1 MTQAIQKTLR
11 DSAAMRWTAL
21 LLLALAMFCSY
32 IFMDILSPIKDL
44 MLETRGWD
52 STAFGTMQ
60 GSEVF
65 LNVFAFFLIFAGIIL
80 DKMGVRFT
88 AVLSAAV
95 MLIGALVKWYAVS
108 DAFIGSS
115 LETWFT
121 NNLNYIPLF
130 DELGVS
136 PFYEGM
142 PASAKFAACGFMIFG
157 CGCEMAGITVSRG
170 IVKWF
175 KGREMALAMGS
186 EMALARLGV
195 ATVMIFSPFFARLGG
210 VVSVSRAVAFGI
222 VLMCIALIMTI
233 VYFFMDRKL
242 DEQTG
247 EAEEKDD
254 PFKISDIGQILTSSG
269 FWLVALLC
277 VLYYSAIFP
286 FQKYAVNMLQ
296 CNLTLTPPADDS
308 FWASSSVTVVQY
320 IIMLI
325 VAATGF
331 ASNFQ
336 KKSTSKM
343 GLLALSIL
351 SLITYCYMG
360 YMRQS
365 AESIFAVFPLLAV
378 LITPILGSYVDHK
391 GKAATM
397 LVLGSLLLIACHLTF
412 AFVLPAFKGNAIGGI
427 AIAYLTILVLGA
439 SFSLVPA
446 SLWPSVPKL
455 VDAKVIGSAYA
466 LIFWIQNIGLWLF
479 PLLIGKVL
487 DQTNPGVED
496 PTQYNY
502 TAPLVMLACLGVAA
516 LLLGLVL
523 KVVDKKKG
531 LGLEEPNIK
540 H

>member
-1 MTQAIQKTLR
+1 MSTQKTLR
-11 DSAAMRWTAL
+11 DSAGLRWTAL
-21 LLLALAMFCSY
+21 LLLALAMFCAY

-44 MLETRGWD
+44 MQTQRGWD
-52 STAFGTMQ
+52 SDAFGTMQ
-60 GSEVF
+60 GAETF
-65 LNVFAFFLIFAGIIL
+65 LNVFVFFLIFAGIIL

-88 AVLSAAV
+88 ALLSGAV
-95 MLIGALVKWYAVS
+95 MLVGAIIKWYAIS
-108 DAFIGSS
+108 DSFIGSS
-115 LETWFT
+115 VETWFT
-121 NNLNYIPLF
+121 ENLNHIPVF
-130 DELGVS
+130 EQLGVS

-142 PASAKFAACGFMIFG
+142 PASAKLAALGFMLFG
-157 CGCEMAGITVSRG
+157 CGAEMGGITVSRG

-195 ATVMIFSPFFARLGG
+195 ATCMIFSPFFAKLGG
-210 VVSVSRAVAFGI
+210 DIDVSRSVAFGV
-222 VLMCIALIMTI
+222 VLLCIALIMLV
-233 VYFFMDRKL
+233 VYFFMDKKL
-242 DEQTG
+242 DAQTG

-254 PFKISDIGQILTSSG
+254 PFKISDLGQILTSMG
-269 FWLVALLC
+269 FWLVSLLC

-296 CNLTLTPPADDS
+296 CNLTFTEVPADS
-308 FWASSSVTVVQY
+308 FWASSSVTIVQY
-320 IIMLI
+320 LIMLV
-325 VAATGF
+325 VAATAF
-331 ASNFQ
+331 TFNFM
-336 KKSTSKM
+336 KNNGAKY
-343 GLLALSIL
+343 SIL
-351 SLITYCYMG
+351 ACSVIALISYCYMG

-378 LITPILGSYVDHK
+378 GITPVLGNYVDHK
-391 GKAATM
+391 GKAASM

-412 AFVLPAFKGNAIGGI
+412 AFILPEFKGNQVGGVI
-427 AIAYLTILVLGA
+427 VAYLTILILGA

-487 DQTNPGVED
+487 TATNEGVSDATEL
-496 PTQYNY
+496 NY

-516 LLLGLVL
+516 LVIGVIL
-523 KVVDKKKG
+523 KVVDKKKN
-531 LGLEEPNIK
+531 LGLEKPNIVD
-540 H
+540 

>member
-1 MTQAIQKTLR
+1 MTQVIKKTLR
-11 DSAAMRWTAL
+11 DSAGMRWTAL

-44 MLETRGWD
+44 MQETRGWD
-52 STAFGTMQ
+52 SLAFGTMQ

-95 MLIGALVKWYAVS
+95 MLIGAIIKWYAVS
-108 DAFIGSS
+108 DAFAGSG

-142 PASAKFAACGFMIFG
+142 PASARFAACGFMIFG

-195 ATVMIFSPFFARLGG
+195 ATCMIFSPYFARLGG
-210 VVSVSRAVAFGI
+210 AVSVSRSVAFGV

-233 VYFFMDRKL
+233 VYFFMDKKL
-242 DEQTG
+242 DAQTG

-254 PFKISDIGQILTSSG
+254 PFKISDLGKILTDSG
-269 FWLVALLC
+269 FWIVALLC

-296 CNLTLTPPADDS
+296 CNLDLTQPAADS
-308 FWASSSVTVVQY
+308 FWAGSSVTIIQY
-320 IIMLI
+320 VIMLV
-325 VAATGF
+325 VAAAGF

-336 KKSTSKM
+336 KNKGMKYT
-343 GLLALSIL
+343 LLGISIA

-391 GKAATM
+391 GKAASM

-412 AFVLPAFKGNAIGGI
+412 AFVLPAFRGNNIGGI
-427 AIAYLTILVLGA
+427 VTAYVTILILGA

-487 DQTNPGVED
+487 DQTNPGVDD
-496 PTQYNY
+496 PNKLNY
-502 TAPLVMLACLGVAA
+502 TAPLVMLAFLGVAA
-516 LLLGLVL
+516 LVLGLVL
-523 KVVDKKKG
+523 KVVDRKKG

-540 H
+540 